1 MKNHILKQVLISKRG
16 KTENLFFPFVVMC
29 VEWEGYV
36 NIIALGFA

>member
-1 MKNHILKQVLISKRG
+1 MKKYILKQVLISKRG
-16 KTENLFFPFVVMC
+16 KAENLLFPFVVMC